1 MRPVDPVLSFMIILL
16 IGIIAGLIFDRV
28 ARPGWLS
35 RDHETRNMI
44 TMALIGIAG
53 SFIGYH
59 LTVLLLAGPRVG
71 AIVPYIG
78 AMIGAGLILWLWRVV
93 SR

>member
-28 ARPGWLS
+28 ARPAWMS
-35 RDHETRNMI
+35 RDHETRNMV

-53 SFIGYH
+53 SFIGYY
-59 LTVLLLAGPRVG
+59 LTILVFAGARMS

-78 AMIGAGLILWLWRVV
+78 AMIGAALVLWLWRLV
-93 SR
+93 R